1 MRDTRYHGLRRVRL
15 RGRPA
20 ALVLPALMI
29 CLLSFGSADANTA
42 NLNHFFQDVRTFSA
56 RFHQVVLDEN
66 QRPVQESSGT
76 LWIERPGKFRWD
88 YGKPSNQQIVGD
100 GKRLWIYDPDLKQA
114 SVRELS
120 GAVGDTPAQLLAG
133 QGGWQR
139 HFTIKELGKD
149 GALDWIQMLPRKKD
163 SGFESLRLGFAGRS
177 LHTLELID
185 GLGQTT
191 RITLSEARE
200 NAKIDAAK
208 FIFKPPA
215 GVDVIGE

>member
-1 MRDTRYHGLRRVRL
+1 MRVFFVPWLALMLCGAPL
-15 RGRPA
+15 PA
-20 ALVLPALMI
+20 A
-29 CLLSFGSADANTA
+29 ANTA
-42 NLNHFFQDVRTFSA
+42 NLNHFFQDVRTYSA
-56 RFHQVVLDEN
+56 RFQQVVFDEN
-66 QRPVQESSGT
+66 RRPLQESSGT

-88 YGKPSNQQIVGD
+88 YGKPSHQQIVGD

-114 SVRELS
+114 SVRDLS

-133 QGGWQR
+133 QGAWQQ
-139 HFTIKELGKD
+139 HFTVKELGKD

-163 SGFESLRLGFAGRS
+163 SGFESIRLGFAGRS

-191 RITLSEARE
+191 RITLSEVRE

-208 FIFKPPA
+208 FTFKPPA